1 MRFRQLIEDVFMKH
15 RVLVVGAAR
24 ESTGGVTTVLNLCEK
39 MPMWK
44 NGNAIGWEPSF
55 MVLMVGRLGMHLK
68 RYLGLF
74 LLYGSMT

>member
-44 NGNAIGWEPSF
+44 KWQCI
-55 MVLMVGRLGMHLK
+55 
-68 RYLGLF
+68 
-74 LLYGSMT
+74 